1 MSKKTF
7 EEEQLKKV
15 QEKLKIKNLNAVPRL
30 SKIMVAESTREFLV
44 DRKNIEKAAEDLAT
58 ITGQKA
64 KITRARISVSTFKL
78 REGDKIGLV
87 ATLRGQRMYDFWEK
101 LVKIVLPRVRD
112 FSGVNDKSFDGRGNL
127 TIGFAENTVFPEIDP
142 GKVEKIRSIQLTIVT
157 SAENDEQGKT
167 LLETMGMPFVKREE
181 KN

>member
-1 MSKKTF
+1 MDKKTF
-7 EEEQLKKV
+7 ETEQLKKV
-15 QEKLKIKNLNAVPRL
+15 QDKLGIKNINAVPKL
-30 SKIMVAESTREFLV
+30 VKIMVAESTKEFLV

-64 KITRARISVSTFKL
+64 KVTRARISVSTFKL

-87 ATLRGQRMYDFWEK
+87 ATLRGPRMYDFWEK

-112 FSGVNDKSFDGRGNL
+112 FAGVNDKSFDGRGNL

-142 GKVEKIRSIQLTIVT
+142 GKVEKIRSVQLTIVT
-157 SAENDEQGKT
+157 SARNDEEGKV
-167 LLETMGMPFVKREE
+167 LLETMGMPFVKKEE